1 MSSLNLVYGDSYKS
15 DSINDQRNQLINIFA
30 NNIANKELTYSINNC
45 KLWTDNNIQSD
56 IITQLITKVQE
67 LNQYVRLTHVNKK
80 SKYINM
86 FPTLLED
93 PVEYF
98 ILTDLKEG
106 VFYSLYITPDK
117 INVL

>member
-1 MSSLNLVYGDSYKS
+1 MNED
-15 DSINDQRNQLINIFA
+15 
-30 NNIANKELTYSINNC
+30 ELLEKQNTRFKNMYPNTGGNPV
-45 KLWTDNNIQSD
+45 LDTD